1 MKITWL
7 ACFSRTRVVVSAK
20 SSFLPDSLKRKCRK
34 ERPAKT
40 PWKNGPKQMELR
52 RPRLKK
58 SNWFANYHVS
68 TKWIPG
74 KNHRKFFIS
83 FVLLFYI
90 ISSLLTL
97 ANCVHLSLSSNGID
111 KIANLNGLKK
121 LKILV
126 LSRNNIKNLNGLDA
140 VGDTLE
146 QLWISNNNIEKL
158 KGVHVLKK
166 LKVLYIANNGVK
178 VKFLSISL
186 ALTPKFRIGRSL
198 RNWQICRSLKIS
210 RFMAIQS
217 TNSWRPRENGSKRKG
232 SRKSS
237 PNKLF

>member
-1 MKITWL
+1 MQIAWF

-20 SSFLPDSLKRKCRK
+20 SSFLSDSLKRKCRK

-40 PWKNGPKQMELR
+40 PWRNGPKQMELR
-52 RPRLKK
+52 RPMLKK
-58 SNWFANYHVS
+58 SNLFANYLVS
-68 TKWIPG
+68 TKWTPG
-74 KNHRKFFIS
+74 KNLWIFIS
-83 FVLLFYI
+83 FIIFIISNI

-97 ANCVHLSLSSNGID
+97 ANCVHLSLSSNAID

-178 VKFLSISL
+178 VLYFVILL
-186 ALTPKFRIGRSL
+186 A
-198 RNWQICRSLKIS
+198 
-210 RFMAIQS
+210 
-217 TNSWRPRENGSKRKG
+217 SKT
-232 SRKSS
+232 
-237 PNKLF
+237 

>member
-1 MKITWL
+1 
-7 ACFSRTRVVVSAK
+7 
-20 SSFLPDSLKRKCRK
+20 
-34 ERPAKT
+34 
-40 PWKNGPKQMELR
+40 MELH

-58 SNWFANYHVS
+58 SNLFANYHVS

-74 KNHRKFFIS
+74 KKNS
-83 FVLLFYI
+83 ANNYI
-90 ISSLLTL
+90 NFSKNINLILSLLTL
-97 ANCVHLSLSSNGID
+97 ANCVQLSLSSNAID

-178 VKFLSISL
+178 VKKLHFSIL
-186 ALTPKFRIGRSL
+186 Y
-198 RNWQICRSLKIS
+198 
-210 RFMAIQS
+210 RF
-217 TNSWRPRENGSKRKG
+217 
-232 SRKSS
+232 
-237 PNKLF
+237 